1 MDNGFVTIG
10 HYICPKTETPS
21 YLGFDTD
28 SFISVSDC
36 LSDHEPQIVYCH
48 GRKLHGDDPQYISR
62 YFSDRE
68 DYIKM
73 SGEIWELFS
82 QELFDMDGRF
92 LRKKDAV
99 YFYKKY
105 FASYDCTLVAVSTKE
120 RYSAFS
126 SDNSDQREYER
137 LEDEGGFIGCDL
149 IGWDISGF
157 HSFLCNSLHEEFDDI
172 SFNKYGLLDE
182 SFEKAEQ
189 MAEKI
194 QGMGEPVD
202 WIPVMIHKL
211 Y

>member
-10 HYICPKTETPS
+10 YYICHKTDAPS

-36 LSDHEPQIVYCH
+36 LCDHEPQIVYCH
-48 GRKLHGDDPQYISR
+48 SWKPHGDDPQYIGR

-68 DYIKM
+68 EYIKM
-73 SGEIWELFS
+73 SGEIGDLFS
-82 QELFDMDGRF
+82 QNLFDTDGSF

-105 FASYDCTLVAVSTKE
+105 FAAYDCTLIAVSTME
-120 RYSAFS
+120 RYSELS
-126 SDNSDQREYER
+126 SGNFDHQEYESG
-137 LEDEGGFIGCDL
+137 EAEGEFIGCDI

-157 HSFLCNSLHEEFDDI
+157 HSFLCNSLHEEFDEI